1 MSPERNAR
9 WVRTL
14 DRFAEKLARFDDAKL
29 PVQSSLTRRLL
40 AAEIAR
46 RRDLHASGWLE
57 RDLNGTSSGAQALVE
72 IVTSFDRTSM
82 KDWRWTIARL
92 AGAEEWARGYVALLR
107 RGLEAGR
114 VVPEDAVRSAIASVD
129 AMLAVRDPR
138 NPFRVLAREMGEKL
152 ARKPQ
157 LRALR
162 RDLDRAI
169 HDAVVPALRMLRR
182 FLETTYLPRAARQL
196 DEASYHH
203 YLDAHLGPDHAS
215 PEALRAHGV
224 REVARLRRELRR
236 AVHVAFGSRATLPRA
251 MKNLARSRAMRF
263 RDPAELVHAATAEL
277 ERARTYAERAMP
289 VPRGALRVEPI
300 PTHQEGTMLAQYLNP
315 RDGEGTLQVNTTA
328 LLSAQRRHELPTL
341 MTHEAFGGHHVA
353 ALHAEAQHH
362 LPDFRRFAVMSA
374 FDEGWALYAEQLRDE
389 QGGYTPVERVG
400 YLAQQLWRA
409 ARLVVDTGLHT
420 GVMSRAAAVRYL
432 ERVALLPRARAEAEV
447 RRYLD
452 CPAQALAYYVGKEK
466 LLALRTN
473 VKRIQ
478 GTRFDLKRFHR
489 KLLSLGA
496 VPWGEAENALVAW
509 ARTQT

>member
-1 MSPERNAR
+1 
-9 WVRTL
+9 
-14 DRFAEKLARFDDAKL
+14 
-29 PVQSSLTRRLL
+29 
-40 AAEIAR
+40 
-46 RRDLHASGWLE
+46 
-57 RDLNGTSSGAQALVE
+57 
-72 IVTSFDRTSM
+72 
-82 KDWRWTIARL
+82 
-92 AGAEEWARGYVALLR
+92 
-107 RGLEAGR
+107 
-114 VVPEDAVRSAIASVD
+114 
-129 AMLAVRDPR
+129 
-138 NPFRVLAREMGEKL
+138 
-152 ARKPQ
+152 
-157 LRALR
+157 
-162 RDLDRAI
+162 
-169 HDAVVPALRMLRR
+169 
-182 FLETTYLPRAARQL
+182 
-196 DEASYHH
+196 
-203 YLDAHLGPDHAS
+203 
-215 PEALRAHGV
+215 
-224 REVARLRRELRR
+224 
-236 AVHVAFGSRATLPRA
+236 
-251 MKNLARSRAMRF
+251 
-263 RDPAELVHAATAEL
+263 
-277 ERARTYAERAMP
+277 
-289 VPRGALRVEPI
+289 
-300 PTHQEGTMLAQYLNP
+300 MLAQYLNP